1 MYLLGTSWH
10 AKFSFLS
17 FEQTSDTAPLLLSA
31 AGVWT
36 SSFFGVVLMNRDL
49 TTVPFLAAAA
59 NGSFWCFTLW
69 NSSCLGRTALLR
81 GVVSAFFLS
90 LGHSTLAVLVR
101 IGDARMAQIRSTLG
115 LGSAGAFPAAS
126 VSALSLANRA
136 LGRFGSVECEHFS
149 IELRQ
154 NQNPDYKSEPKMKH
168 PTQVEVVGTSG
179 SSCR

>member
-1 MYLLGTSWH
+1 
-10 AKFSFLS
+10 
-17 FEQTSDTAPLLLSA
+17 
-31 AGVWT
+31 
-36 SSFFGVVLMNRDL
+36 
-49 TTVPFLAAAA
+49 
-59 NGSFWCFTLW
+59 
-69 NSSCLGRTALLR
+69 LLR

-115 LGSAGAFPAAS
+115 LGSTGAFPAAS

-136 LGRFGSVECEHFS
+136 LGRFGGAECGHFS

-168 PTQVEVVGTSG
+168 PALVEAVDTSG